1 MFSIVIPLFNEEHNI
16 IPLYNEILSSLKSFK
31 DYEIIFVDDA
41 STDLTLEKISNIHDV
56 KLKIIK
62 NIRNKGQSYSLLKG
76 IKNSSNKIIVTL
88 DGDGQNDPTDIPKLL
103 ECYLSNKH
111 IDLIAGIRHKRK
123 DSLIKIISSK
133 IANYIR
139 SKILKDNCL
148 DTGCSLKVFNKEI
161 ILKFPFFNGIH
172 RFLPALFIGYGYKA
186 SYLKV
191 NHRKRKFGISKY
203 GTFNRLFKG
212 IKDMIRVYYIIRQ
225 NK

>member
-16 IPLYNEILSSLKSFK
+16 VPLYNEILSSLKSYK

-41 STDLTLEKISNIHDV
+41 STDLTLEKISNIHNN

-62 NIRNKGQSYSLLKG
+62 NIRNEGQSYSLFKG
-76 IKNSSNKIIVTL
+76 IKNSSNRIIVTL
-88 DGDGQNDPTDIPKLL
+88 DGDGQNDPKDIPKLL
-103 ECYLSNKH
+103 ESYFSNKH
-111 IDLIAGIRHKRK
+111 IDLIAGIRHNRK
-123 DSLIKIISSK
+123 DSFIKIISSK

-139 SKILKDNCL
+139 SKILNDNCI
-148 DTGCSLKVFNKEI
+148 DTGCSLKVFNKDI

-212 IKDMIRVYYIIRQ
+212 VKDMIRVYNIIKQ